1 MPDLF
6 DNFFNKIG
14 SRINGGKSV
23 HHYGGASQVNTGKF
37 YSYTSSASNNNHW
50 LPKQQHKDDQMT
62 SGDIRVDRQMSVSSM
77 SEEADMKN
85 VGDRSRM
92 SSVSE

>member
-37 YSYTSSASNNNHW
+37 YSYTSSASNNNYW